1 MVKKCFTCAYLN
13 PDNANYCEY
22 CGAKL
27 PVKEPQ
33 RISAQPKDMGKEEAK
48 RDKIIYISLGIIIII
63 VFIPI
68 IPITYQERKTQTL
81 LEQTTT
87 TIRGGYYQ
95 YWYFYIDISNKA
107 NNVISGRVIETTGSY
122 IIFDILDS
130 ANFQL
135 FKQGSIYSGN
145 LFNTILTNDYSVDL
159 YRSDTYYI
167 VLNNGAPMFTTPH
180 SKTVQITATW
190 QYTEQV
196 SGYGSLFQILTGFN
210 PFQVKL

>member
-1 MVKKCFTCAYLN
+1 MAKKCFTCAHLN
-13 PDNANYCEY
+13 PDWANFCEN

-33 RISAQPKDMGKEEAK
+33 RISAPPKDLGKEEAK
-48 RDKIIYISLGIIIII
+48 RDKIIYIFLGIIIIM
-63 VFIPI
+63 VFVPL
-68 IPITYQERKTQTL
+68 IPITYQEKKTKTL
-81 LEQTTT
+81 LDPTTT
-87 TIRGGYYQ
+87 TIQGGYYT

-122 IIFDILDS
+122 IDFYILDS
-130 ANFQL
+130 ANFQW
-135 FKQGSIYSGN
+135 FKQGSFYSGGSY
-145 LFNTILTNDYSVDL
+145 NTMLTNDFIVDL

-167 VLNNGAPMFTTPH
+167 VLNNGSPMFATPH

-196 SGYGSLFQILTGFN
+196 SGYGSLFQILTGIN